1 MKKKVISMMLAGAMV
16 VSMTACGGSD
26 SGSTTAAAGS
36 SAAAETTA
44 AAAADTTAAAAA
56 DTTAAAADSSE
67 AKNDADA
74 YTNLEPVE
82 LILADSA
89 AKGAAGSEFDLLLSE
104 KVGEIT
110 GGKLT
115 IDAHVNGDLGN
126 DTDILRQMQSGD
138 IDMVGSQV
146 APIVSFVPEIAIFD
160 LPMVFATVDGD
171 TIDQV
176 LNGDSDTHKA
186 LNTAFEN
193 AGFHLLGFLQNAT
206 FRLTTSNSNL
216 EKLEDFKGLQI
227 RTMENSNHM
236 AFWTAIGAE
245 PTPLAWAEV
254 YFALQSGTITAEE
267 NAADT
272 IVGANLNE
280 VQKYLAERNH
290 ILYVNQISINKDSW
304 DALDPAYQ
312 AALEQAVTEAITEM
326 REKLVT
332 IDSDNKQLLQNN
344 GMTLI
349 TYDKS
354 FYEEVLAIDGVKEL
368 YSQID
373 TDTNGLASTL
383 QKELGVNQ

>member
-26 SGSTTAAAGS
+26 SGSTTAAAES

-254 YFALQSGTITAEE
+254 
-267 NAADT
+267 
-272 IVGANLNE
+272 
-280 VQKYLAERNH
+280 
-290 ILYVNQISINKDSW
+290 
-304 DALDPAYQ
+304 
-312 AALEQAVTEAITEM
+312 
-326 REKLVT
+326 
-332 IDSDNKQLLQNN
+332 
-344 GMTLI
+344 
-349 TYDKS
+349 
-354 FYEEVLAIDGVKEL
+354 
-368 YSQID
+368 
-373 TDTNGLASTL
+373 
-383 QKELGVNQ
+383 

>member
-1 MKKKVISMMLAGAMV
+1 MKKKVISMMMAGAMV
-16 VSMTACGGSD
+16 VSMTACGGSG

-36 SAAAETTA
+36 SAAAETTVAAGSSA
-44 AAAADTTAAAAA
+44 AAE
-56 DTTAAAADSSE
+56 TTAAAADSSE

-186 LNTAFEN
+186 LNAAFEN

-272 IVGANLNE
+272 VVGANLNE
-280 VQKYLAERNH
+280 VQKYLAETNH

-312 AALEQAVTEAITEM
+312 AALEQAVTEAIAEM
-326 REKLVT
+326 REQLIM
-332 IDSDNKQLLQNN
+332 IDADNKQLLQDN
-344 GMTLI
+344 GMILI

>member
-36 SAAAETTA
+36 SAAAETTTA
-44 AAAADTTAAAAA
+44 AAETTAAAAA

-186 LNTAFEN
+186 LNTAFES

-280 VQKYLAERNH
+280 VQKYLAETNH

-312 AALEQAVTEAITEM
+312 AALEQAVTEAIAEM

-332 IDSDNKQLLQNN
+332 IDSDNKQLLQDN

-354 FYEEVLAIDGVKEL
+354 FYEEVLALDGVKEL

-373 TDTNGLASTL
+373 TDTNGLAAML